1 MGLDRIGVT
10 AGLKWNILRLSVH
23 QGSWKKVSCGGL
35 KAKNGQKLYS
45 KRKPWITTSE
55 TKRMII
61 GEGESGR
68 FGEDLYRRERIK
80 IWFHPLLLKEDSL
93 ITVVVKRY

>member
-1 MGLDRIGVT
+1 
-10 AGLKWNILRLSVH
+10 
-23 QGSWKKVSCGGL
+23 
-35 KAKNGQKLYS
+35 
-45 KRKPWITTSE
+45 
-55 TKRMII
+55 MII